1 MLRRRTPRSLRERM
15 NESRFDNY
23 RNRRRIYESSEVDDF
38 IEDIERTYK
47 KYFPKSLIKI
57 RKSDILGSKGIYA
70 ECYLAKDESEVPHR
84 ILDNDT
90 FHIKFCIETLK
101 NFNDLPDVMIL
112 EWYHKSIKLNPSD
125 DFYYCDF
132 KQLPFRKTKGDA
144 VKILKTLDRYFKLLK
159 DTLIEEL
166 ENDNIHYDNIDV
178 AKSKI

>member
-1 MLRRRTPRSLRERM
+1 MLRRRTPSFLRTRM
-15 NESRFDNY
+15 DESRFDNY

-38 IEDIERTYK
+38 IEDIEKTYK
-47 KYFPKSLIKI
+47 KYFPKSLINI
-57 RKSDILGSKGIYA
+57 RKEDILGSKDITA
-70 ECYLAKDESEVPHR
+70 VCYLAKDESEVPHR

-90 FHIKFCIETLK
+90 FRMKFCIEILD
-101 NFNDLPDVMIL
+101 NFNELPDDMQLV
-112 EWYHKSIKLNPSD
+112 WYHKSIKLNPSD

-144 VKILKTLDRYFKLLK
+144 IKILKTLDRYFKLLK

>member
-1 MLRRRTPRSLRERM
+1 M

-38 IEDIERTYK
+38 IEDIEKSYK
-47 KYFPKSLIKI
+47 KYFPKSLINI
-57 RKSDILGSKGIYA
+57 RITDMLGIKSIYA

-90 FHIKFCIETLK
+90 FRIKFSIENLE
-101 NFNDLPDVMIL
+101 NFNDLPDVMML
-112 EWYHKSIKLNPSD
+112 EWYYKSIKLNPSD

-144 VKILKTLDRYFKLLK
+144 DKILKTLDKYFKLLK
-159 DTLIEEL
+159 NTVIEEL